1 MTLSFTLTQSLDRIS
16 KTHLETQGQQG
27 KRQNKLVY
35 HLFSTEAPTTIFPND
50 ATFAQLKNSTPLKPT
65 KQVTSTK
72 ELN

>member
-1 MTLSFTLTQSLDRIS
+1 MTLSFTLESSDRTS

-35 HLFSTEAPTTIFPND
+35 HLFSTEAPITIFPND
-50 ATFAQLKNSTPLKPT
+50 ATFALLKNSTPLIKPT